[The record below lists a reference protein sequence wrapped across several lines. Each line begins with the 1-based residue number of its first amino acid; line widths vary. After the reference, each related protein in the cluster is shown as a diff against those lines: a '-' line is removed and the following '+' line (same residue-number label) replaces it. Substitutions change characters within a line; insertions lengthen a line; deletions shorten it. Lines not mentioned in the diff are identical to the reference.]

1 MKRFVLIAAFLGI
14 PAFAQTDNPS
24 VEQMVEKLAPRTRSM
39 RNLVPVEVVP
49 ATVQPTQQSGS
60 ALSTQQ
66 SAQPSIQQP
75 AQPSIQQTVQPLI
88 QQPAGQQ
95 LPVQQV
101 QQPSQQTQPTAAQQM
116 PSAVVGKIDLTVHF
130 DFNSDKIQGRS
141 KPLLDKVV
149 QVMTDQRL
157 EALRFRVEG
166 HTDAKGG
173 AAYNDSLSKRRA
185 DAVVIYLAQ
194 QGVQTARLKAQG
206 KGFREL
212 ADSADPS
219 SGLNRRVTIVSLE

>member
-49 ATVQPTQQSGS
+49 ATLQPTQQSGS

-66 SAQPSIQQP
+66 S

-101 QQPSQQTQPTAAQQM
+101 QQPSQQNQPTAAQQM

-130 DFNSDKIQGRS
+130 DFNSDKIQDRS

-157 EALRFRVEG
+157 DALRFRVEG

-194 QGVQTARLKAQG
+194 QGVQTARLKAEG

>member
-66 SAQPSIQQP
+66 SAQPSIQQ
-75 AQPSIQQTVQPLI
+75 TVQPLI

-101 QQPSQQTQPTAAQQM
+101 QQPSQQNQPTAAQQM

-149 QVMTDQRL
+149 RVMTDQRL
-157 EALRFRVEG
+157 DALRFRVEG

-173 AAYNDSLSKRRA
+173 AAYNESLSKRRA

-194 QGVQTARLKAQG
+194 QGVQTARLKAEG

>member
-66 SAQPSIQQP
+66 SAQPSIQQ
-75 AQPSIQQTVQPLI
+75 TVQPLI

-101 QQPSQQTQPTAAQQM
+101 QQPSQQNQPTAAQQM

-157 EALRFRVEG
+157 DALRFRVEG
-166 HTDAKGG
+166 HTDAEGG

-206 KGFREL
+206 KGFREP

>member
-49 ATVQPTQQSGS
+49 ATVQPTEQSGS
-60 ALSTQQ
+60 ALPTQQ
-66 SAQPSIQQP
+66 S

-101 QQPSQQTQPTAAQQM
+101 QQNQPTAAQQM

-157 EALRFRVEG
+157 DALRFRVEG

-219 SGLNRRVTIVSLE
+219 SALNRRVTIVSLE

>member
-66 SAQPSIQQP
+66 SAQPSIQQ
-75 AQPSIQQTVQPLI
+75 TVQPLI

-101 QQPSQQTQPTAAQQM
+101 QQPSQQNQPTAAQQM

-157 EALRFRVEG
+157 DALRFRVEG

-194 QGVQTARLKAQG
+194 QGVQTARLKAEG

>member
-60 ALSTQQ
+60 AL
-66 SAQPSIQQP
+66 PMQQP
-75 AQPSIQQTVQPLI
+75 AQLSI

-95 LPVQQV
+95 LPAQQV
-101 QQPSQQTQPTAAQQM
+101 QQPSQQNQPTAAQQV
-116 PSAVVGKIDLTVHF
+116 PSTVVGKIDLTVHF
-130 DFNSDKIQGRS
+130 DFNSDKIQDRS

-157 EALRFRVEG
+157 DALRFRVEG

-219 SGLNRRVTIVSLE
+219 SALNRRVTIVSLE

>member
-49 ATVQPTQQSGS
+49 ATLQPTQQSGS

-66 SAQPSIQQP
+66 S

-101 QQPSQQTQPTAAQQM
+101 QQPSQQNQPTAAQQM

-157 EALRFRVEG
+157 DALRFRVEG

-194 QGVQTARLKAQG
+194 QGVQTARLKAEG